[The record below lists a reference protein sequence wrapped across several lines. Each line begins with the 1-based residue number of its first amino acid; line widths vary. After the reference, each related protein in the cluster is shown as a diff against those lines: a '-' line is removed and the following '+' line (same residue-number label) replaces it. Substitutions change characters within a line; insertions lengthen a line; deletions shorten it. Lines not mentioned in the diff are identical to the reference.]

1 MNILK
6 INSSANKNTSVS
18 RNEVDSIVTKLSEK
32 HPNAK
37 VVNRDVAYSNL
48 PFLTD
53 EFLAA
58 IFNPQELS
66 AAQREAT
73 RISDQL
79 IQEIVTSDVLV
90 IGAPMYNFGI
100 PASLKAYFDLIARA
114 GKTFKY
120 SDHGFPIGLL
130 ENKKAIVVITSGGV
144 ALDSPMD
151 FSKNYISTFLG
162 FLGIKDVDFIALDE
176 NKFKLEEKR
185 KIAAQ
190 KLTSILNK

>member
-32 HPNAK
+32 YPNAK